1 MPRTPRSIRTTSHAT
16 GSSISH
22 RRASMPNARGC
33 SGASAT
39 VTICC
44 SGNGSWPRCAWP
56 ATTTSSPSNTRTPLP
71 PWTRGSRERSRPCAP
86 RCSLNPPRPRG
97 DAELSDHPTPRRRA
111 GDAITGG
118 TMIRL
123 AVQSRLVPGDS
134 LRVKYETALGYGFDG
149 MELSGPV
156 MIDLAREA
164 IASQIPVTAMCS
176 GHRGWFI
183 DPDPQQIE
191 ACIED
196 VKLLLELGAELDAPL
211 IVVPIYGRTH
221 NLPPHCGTGRTRE
234 EDRELWLEGL
244 REVTDH
250 AEKVGGS
257 LLIEAIN
264 RFENS
269 ISVMVADAV
278 GFAGQMASPNVRM
291 MGDVFHMNIEEVD
304 MGESLEAAGSM
315 LGYAHLADSQRLE
328 PGKGH
333 LDWPNVL
340 AGLVRMGYDRYA
352 SLECNLSGPGETVLP
367 EAVRFLRTAIAE
379 AEPAVDSGRAPNAA
393 GGADVAD
400 SADPAGDPA

>member
-1 MPRTPRSIRTTSHAT
+1 
-16 GSSISH
+16 
-22 RRASMPNARGC
+22 
-33 SGASAT
+33 
-39 VTICC
+39 
-44 SGNGSWPRCAWP
+44 
-56 ATTTSSPSNTRTPLP
+56 
-71 PWTRGSRERSRPCAP
+71 
-86 RCSLNPPRPRG
+86 
-97 DAELSDHPTPRRRA
+97 
-111 GDAITGG
+111 
-118 TMIRL
+118 MIRL

-244 REVTDH
+244 REVADH

-269 ISVMVADAV
+269 ISVTLDNAV
-278 GFAGQMASPNVRM
+278 GFARQMASPNVRM

-304 MGESLEAAGSM
+304 MGASLEAAGAM
-315 LGYAHLADSQRLE
+315 LGYVHLADSQRLE

-340 AGLVRMGYDRYA
+340 GGLARMGYGGYA
-352 SLECNLSGPGETVLP
+352 SLECNLSGPAETVLP
-367 EAVRFLRTAIAE
+367 EAVRFLRAAIAE
-379 AEPAVDSGRAPNAA
+379 AEVAVGSAGAA
-393 GGADVAD
+393 GAADATDGTGATDGTDA
-400 SADPAGDPA
+400 ANAGGRP